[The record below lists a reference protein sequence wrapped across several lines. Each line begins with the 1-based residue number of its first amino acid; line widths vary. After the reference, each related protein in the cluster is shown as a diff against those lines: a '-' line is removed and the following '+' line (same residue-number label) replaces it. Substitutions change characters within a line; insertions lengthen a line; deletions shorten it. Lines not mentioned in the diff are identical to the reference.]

1 VDAKVSE
8 QHRIVTPD
16 VGSRLARLGRG
27 APRNPLRA
35 LLRYVLPLA
44 VGGGLAAAIALVL
57 IDPDGNGF
65 PALRDQDVYPPRAHV
80 QFVLDAGLI
89 TAADLPS
96 VFEGQGQGVSLR
108 VKALALEN
116 SAIDEVFFVGRGL
129 TPSGARV
136 PLVASAGFTNP
147 NTAEIVFS
155 GVGIHAA
162 VDGPARAVTA
172 LAALDDATLFQ
183 LIAEPGDR
191 LIARLETPPVAVGD
205 QAISFTFALD
215 RPFGGEYRPLVTS
228 VTIWQRENLLAF
240 GWTTRIDNASPP
252 QIALGPIVT
261 ELDRRLAGILAV
273 WENPFVLNA
282 SSPAGADRGAN
293 QRGA

>member
-1 VDAKVSE
+1 MDAQVSNLN
-8 QHRIVTPD
+8 RLPTLDAGP
-16 VGSRLARLGRG
+16 RLAGWAKAVLRH
-27 APRNPLRA
+27 PLRT
-35 LLRYVLPLA
+35 LLVYVLPLG
-44 VGGGLAAAIALVL
+44 VGGGLAAAIALFL

-65 PALRDQDVYPPRAHV
+65 PALRDQDVYPPRDHV

-89 TAADLPS
+89 AAADLPS
-96 VFEGQGQGVSLR
+96 AFEDQGQGVSLR
-108 VKALALEN
+108 VKALALED
-116 SAIDEVFFVGRGL
+116 SAIDEVFFVGSGLDPRGV
-129 TPSGARV
+129 RV
-136 PLVASAGFTNP
+136 PLVASAGFMNP

-155 GVGIHAA
+155 GVGIHAT

-205 QAISFTFALD
+205 QAISFTFAVD
-215 RPFGGEYRPLVTS
+215 RPYGSEYRPLVTS
-228 VTIWQRENLLAF
+228 VTIWQRENLLAY
-240 GWTTRIDNASPP
+240 GWTTRLDNASPP